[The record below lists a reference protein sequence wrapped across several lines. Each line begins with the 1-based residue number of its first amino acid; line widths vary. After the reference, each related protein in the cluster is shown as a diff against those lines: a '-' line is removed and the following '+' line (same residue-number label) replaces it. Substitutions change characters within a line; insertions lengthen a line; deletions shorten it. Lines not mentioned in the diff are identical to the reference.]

1 MTPEDLIQET
11 KETLE
16 FNTKKV
22 EVLDKD
28 IEKIKFE
35 ATEKINKLQQDRNQ
49 IVAQIIKDQGGLE
62 KLEKLINSNNKV
74 ESK

>member
-11 KETLE
+11 KENLE
-16 FNTKKV
+16 LYTKKI

-28 IEKIKFE
+28 IQDIKKEAEQKI
-35 ATEKINKLQQDRNQ
+35 AKLQQERNQ
-49 IVAQIIKDQGGLE
+49 IVGQIFKDQGGLE
-62 KLEKLINSNNKV
+62 KLEKLINAYNKV

>member
-22 EVLDKD
+22 EILDKD
-28 IEKIKFE
+28 INQIKQEAEK
-35 ATEKINKLQQDRNQ
+35 KIFKLQQEKNQ
-49 IVAQIIKDQGGLE
+49 IVGQIIKDQGGLE
-62 KLEKLINSNNKV
+62 KLEKLINANNKV
-74 ESK
+74 ES

>member
-11 KETLE
+11 KENLE
-16 FNTKKV
+16 LCTKKI

-28 IEKIKFE
+28 IQEIKKEAEQKI
-35 ATEKINKLQQDRNQ
+35 AKLQQDRNQ
-49 IVAQIIKDQGGLE
+49 IVGQILKDQGGLE
-62 KLEKLINSNNKV
+62 KLEELINAKDQV

>member
-11 KETLE
+11 KENLE
-16 FNTKKV
+16 LCTKKI

-28 IEKIKFE
+28 IQEIKKEAEQKI
-35 ATEKINKLQQDRNQ
+35 AKLQQDRNQ
-49 IVAQIIKDQGGLE
+49 IVGQILKDQGGLE
-62 KLEKLINSNNKV
+62 KLEKLINANNKV

>member
-11 KETLE
+11 KENLE
-16 FNTKKV
+16 LYTKKI

-28 IEKIKFE
+28 IQDIKKEAEQKI
-35 ATEKINKLQQDRNQ
+35 AKLQQERNQ
-49 IVAQIIKDQGGLE
+49 IVGQIFKDQGGLE
-62 KLEKLINSNNKV
+62 KLEKLINANNKV